1 MQSEYKTDMTG
12 DLLDV
17 REVAAML
24 RCSPRTVRRLSDA
37 GAMPPPVRL
46 GGLVRW
52 PRQVVTQWIADG
64 CPRVRT
70 PRVR

>member
-1 MQSEYKTDMTG
+1 MDRQSEMTSE
-12 DLLDV
+12 LLDV
-17 REVAAML
+17 RQVAELL
-24 RCSPRTVRRLSDA
+24 RCSPRTVRRLADA